1 MPDVLQKQNIL
12 AFIDSYKYDSE
23 QLLEDLRLHPSV
35 EKEVKTLLE
44 PASQISDWPAEFRNW
59 RAALFGLIA
68 NEVGGIAHPM
78 LRERAAE
85 ELFKKAEEFGFSASM
100 VKMICGEIY
109 PLRMKLQNAEIDIPQ
124 EMESRGAQGE
134 QDGQ

>member
-1 MPDVLQKQNIL
+1 MTTVFRKQNIL
-12 AFIDSYKYDSE
+12 AFVDSYKYDSR
-23 QLLEDLRLHPSV
+23 QLLDDLRLHPSV
-35 EKEVKTLLE
+35 EKQVKNLLE

-85 ELFKKAEEFGFSASM
+85 GLFKKAEEFGFSASM
-100 VKMICGEIY
+100 VKMICGEIH
-109 PLRMKLQNAEIDIPQ
+109 PLRMSLQHAEIDVPQ
-124 EMESRGAQGE
+124 EMGSPGGLGDR
-134 QDGQ
+134 DGK

>member
-85 ELFKKAEEFGFSASM
+85 ELFKKADEFGFSASM